1 MLKPFYVGQVIINFQ
16 IFEKFVPRCL
26 FLIFIYF
33 LVIVKYSKRTT
44 INDKSL
50 TALTLHAFSQCEY
63 DGLEG
68 LSWDEIQVCEDNFCH
83 MLTIACPTKDNFNA
97 FDVDRNGILTM
108 EEYRNQIRN

>member
-1 MLKPFYVGQVIINFQ
+1 M
-16 IFEKFVPRCL
+16 
-26 FLIFIYF
+26 
-33 LVIVKYSKRTT
+33 
-44 INDKSL
+44 

-108 EEYRNQIRN
+108 EEYRSQIRNWKYSICNFTLWFINL